1 MAADVGDTRRRRF
14 ARAANIRFRTT
25 MVAVVA
31 VGVALAAGGLTLV
44 AVMHVTLQEEVET
57 ATRLRLSQVVAAM
70 EKGEAPPLVVV
81 ERDEQLIQV
90 LDGSGRVVAASSN
103 MAGEPAVA
111 DLRPGR
117 SAEVDVPVDDSTFYA
132 VAGAAESPGGPV
144 TVIVA
149 HTLEDVVDS
158 TRLVAAS
165 LAIGLPLLLAV
176 VAATTFRVVG
186 RALAPVESIRREVD
200 EISASELHRRVPD
213 PPGTDEIA
221 RLATTMNRMLG
232 RLEGS
237 QARQRRFISDASH
250 ELRSPVASIR
260 QHAEVALAHPSR
272 TTLEDLARTV
282 LAEDLRVE
290 RLVDDLL
297 LLARADEHTLA
308 LRRRTVDVDDLVFE
322 EARRLKQTTAL
333 TVSTA
338 AVSPGR
344 VDGDPGTLRRVLRNL
359 ADNAARHAA
368 GRVTFTLGQVEE
380 GVVLTV
386 EDDGPGIPVAERE
399 RVFERFVRLDDA
411 RARDRGGSGLGLSIV
426 AEIVRAHGGTV
437 VVGQSV
443 LGGASV
449 RVTFPAGGGVPAPAD
464 DAAGADPQEDR
475 PPGGTAR
482 VGVDPG
488 HETGPA

>member
-1 MAADVGDTRRRRF
+1 MAADAGGPRRWRF
-14 ARAANIRFRTT
+14 ARAANVRFRTT
-25 MVAVVA
+25 TVAVAVVA
-31 VGVALAAGGLTLV
+31 AALAAGGLTLV
-44 AVMHVTLQEEVET
+44 AVMHNTLQEEVET
-57 ATRLRLSQVVAAM
+57 ATRLRLSQVIAEM
-70 EKGEAPPLVVV
+70 EKGGRPSIEVV
-81 ERDEQLIQV
+81 ERDEQLVQI
-90 LDGSGRVVAASSN
+90 LDPSGRVLAASSN

-111 DLRPGR
+111 DLSPGH
-117 SAEVDVPVDDSTFYA
+117 SAKVDVPVDDSTFYA
-132 VAGAAESPGGPV
+132 VAGAAGSPGGPV

-158 TRLVAAS
+158 TRLVAVS
-165 LAIGLPLLLAV
+165 LVIGLPLLLLV
-176 VAATTFRVVG
+176 VGTTTFRVVG
-186 RALAPVESIRREVD
+186 RALAPVDAIRQEVD

-232 RLEGS
+232 RLERS

-272 TTLEDLARTV
+272 TTVQDLARTV

-308 LRRRTVDVDDLVFE
+308 LRRRPVDVDDLVFE
-322 EARRLKQTTAL
+322 EARRLRQTTGL

-344 VDGDPGTLRRVLRNL
+344 VEGDPGTLRRVLRNL

-368 GRVTFTLGQVEE
+368 GRVSFTLGRGED

-399 RVFERFVRLDDA
+399 RVFERFVRLDNA
-411 RARDRGGSGLGLSIV
+411 RARDSGGSGLGLSIV
-426 AEIVRAHGGTV
+426 AEILRAHGGSV
-437 VVGQSV
+437 VVGDSA

-449 RVTFPAGGGVPAPAD
+449 RVTLPVAGAEPSPAAD
-464 DAAGADPQEDR
+464 ETGADPLED
-475 PPGGTAR
+475 PPAGDAAR

-488 HETGPA
+488 PETGPA